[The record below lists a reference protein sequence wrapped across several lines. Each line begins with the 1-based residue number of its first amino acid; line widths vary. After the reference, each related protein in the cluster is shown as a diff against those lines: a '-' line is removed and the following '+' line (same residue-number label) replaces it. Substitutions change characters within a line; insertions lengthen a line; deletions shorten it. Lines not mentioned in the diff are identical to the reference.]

1 MAFDGATVRALSRE
15 LSDRLTDRKISKIAQ
30 PEKDELIF
38 TIKGGGETVL
48 LFASGSATLPLLYI
62 TEERKKSPDTAP
74 AFCMVLRKHLQGGR
88 ITAIEQMGAER
99 VIRMSVEH
107 LDEMG
112 DLSVKYLYFEI
123 MGRHSNIIFTD
134 SNDNIIDAIKRINS
148 FVSSVREVLPGKKY
162 FIPAQEGKC
171 DPDACSEDFFMN
183 NIMQK
188 GTSVAKALQGTLT
201 GFGTTLSE
209 EVSYR
214 AGVDSSAS
222 TAALSP
228 DEKRNLYLA
237 LTSYIKEIDS
247 GDYSPVIYRNPDTGE
262 AKEFSPLSLDHLSD
276 MQEERVKSVS
286 EMLFLYYSSKNK
298 TENIKQKSEDIRK
311 LLHTLISRNKKT
323 YAIQEKQLA
332 DTEKMD
338 TYRVY
343 GELLHTYGH
352 TAPEKAKEI
361 TVDNYYTGEKLTI
374 PLDPRYSAMENAARY
389 FARYDKLK
397 RTKENVTERIE
408 NTRAELDHLSSIE
421 ASLSFVETAADLSE
435 IRREMHDAGFT
446 KKSESRGKKKTSEKA
461 APLHFVTKD
470 GFHVYVGK
478 NNFQNEEVT
487 FKLGSAKDMWFHV
500 KTLHGSHV
508 IIKTEG
514 KELPDE
520 DYIIGAQVAAYFSEG
535 RDSDKVEVDYVQ
547 RKEVKKTPGT
557 APGYVIYYTNYSM
570 LVHPSLEGVT
580 KATGS

>member
-74 AFCMVLRKHLQGGR
+74 AFCMILRKHLQGGR
-88 ITAIEQMGAER
+88 ITEIRQMGAER

-112 DLSVKYLYFEI
+112 DLSTKYLYFEI

-134 SNDNIIDAIKRINS
+134 ADDTIIDAIKRINS

-171 DPDACSEDFFMN
+171 DPDSCSEDFFMN
-183 NIMQK
+183 NIMPR
-188 GTSVAKALQGTLT
+188 GTSVAKALQGSLT
-201 GFGTTLSE
+201 GFGTTLAE

-214 AGVDSSAS
+214 AGVDSAAS

-228 DEKRNLYLA
+228 DEKKALYSA
-237 LTSYIKEIDS
+237 LTAYMSEIDR
-247 GDYSPVIYRNPDTGE
+247 GKYAPVIYKNPDTG
-262 AKEFSPLSLDHLSD
+262 ASVEFSPLPLKHLSD
-276 MQEERVKSVS
+276 MKEERAGSVS

-311 LLHTLISRNKKT
+311 LLHTLIARNKKT
-323 YAIQEKQLA
+323 LAIQEKQLA

-338 TYRVY
+338 NYRVY

-397 RTKENVTERIE
+397 RTKENVTGRIE
-408 NTRAELDHLSSIE
+408 NTKAELNHLSSIE
-421 ASLSFVETAADLSE
+421 ASLSFVESAADLNE

-446 KKSESRGKKKTSEKA
+446 KKSGTGGKKKVSEKA

-470 GFHVYVGK
+470 GHEVYVGK
-478 NNFQNEEVT
+478 NNYQNEEVT
-487 FKLGSAKDMWFHV
+487 FKIGSARDIWFHV

-520 DYIIGAQVAAYFSEG
+520 DYIIGAQVAAYYSEG
-535 RDSDKVEVDYVQ
+535 RDADKVEVDYVQ

-570 LVHPSLEGVT
+570 VVHPSLEGVSKT
-580 KATGS
+580 E